1 MQGSCFCSLTVL
13 FTFLLQECL
22 DKFGDS
28 LQEMINYHMV
38 SQRLLLSLCVLM
50 AASHSRPC

>member
-38 SQRLLLSLCVLM
+38 SQRLLLSLCVLI